1 MRHFK
6 NIIDNLK
13 RTVTRIKNYLTQPLH
28 NNRGEVAGN
37 RITIFYNDIRNS
49 IVNRVYWMCIN
60 KLSWIVILHVV
71 TVAKNV
77 YKKANER

>member
-1 MRHFK
+1 MR
-6 NIIDNLK
+6 IIRNFIDSIE
-13 RTVTRIKNYLTQPLH
+13 RTVSRIKRYLTQPLH
-28 NNRGEVAGN
+28 NNRGEVVGN